1 LINIRL
7 SNINDIR
14 HFVSARRT
22 QCYFE
27 SEIVAWVFVW
37 YPEGENIGHV
47 SMLIGDLTMNSSY
60 VSWWPINQVSGVR
73 DLFSKG
79 LSKRSAEFDKE
90 SNSLKYKTC
99 SYTDDCLSEGNF
111 PHVIYGLRTVNVH
124 DMEAEWRKIVS
135 KQKSSFIAINK
146 NCASIVSRV
155 LKAGLR
161 NSLLKNRVFG
171 VFGGEQYLWT
181 PKRIAVVCNQL
192 RDNNVAWKIEM
203 PGRASEKTL
212 FKTIARLR

>member
-1 LINIRL
+1 MIKH
-7 SNINDIR
+7 SDINDIR
-14 HFVSARRT
+14 ALISARKS

-37 YPEGENIGHV
+37 YPEGDNIGHV
-47 SMLIGDLTMNSSY
+47 SMVIGDLNRNSSY
-60 VSWWPINQVSGVR
+60 VSWWPIKKVSGAR
-73 DLFSKG
+73 DFFSKG
-79 LSKRSAEFDKE
+79 LSKRSTEFDRE
-90 SNSLKYKTC
+90 TNSMKYKTC
-99 SYTDDCLSEGNF
+99 GYTDDFLSEGNC
-111 PHVIYGLRTVNVH
+111 PHVIYGLRTVNAR
-124 DMEAEWRKIVS
+124 DMENEWRQIVS
-135 KQKSSFIAINK
+135 KQNSSFIGINK

-171 VFGGEQYLWT
+171 VFGGDQYIWT

-203 PGRASEKTL
+203 PGRSSEKTF